1 MFSIFRYI
9 ANAFIRL
16 AHQQDSRTP
25 APSLRGRAGGEAALL
40 GLLVLLFS
48 SCSDMLETD
57 NESMV
62 SNPELNAKT
71 DSVFYALG
79 IAQAMQQVADQ
90 YFYIGELRG
99 ELVTVDE
106 ANTDKNLKELANYS
120 AGMENAYDS
129 SYVFYKV
136 INNCNYYLAH
146 RDSTLKTGSTN
157 VAIDE
162 YIAVAAWRAWAY
174 LQLARIYCGD
184 ADGLT
189 IPFYTEPLTSIS
201 QIEAKA
207 ADPACQKN
215 LSQIVEALAPELE
228 LLLSRYP
235 NTLVPSYRAPVL
247 DIGTTNWGASK
258 AINMARIFVPVQV
271 VLGDMYLETAQYDKA
286 AVKYADFLCKYGVVP
301 GACISYRMKDNST
314 EPDDYSSD
322 FNYIDDNYLNIF
334 ENVATPGDVVTYIP
348 MAVSSLNGKTTTI
361 PLAFGYDYYSINQ
374 SSHCPRAENVQIQP
388 SRAFYELTDSA
399 DFYYYPISYNGQS
412 INTSYP
418 TNVKRYKAGDGRASI
433 TTLNSDADN
442 AILYRNPSD
451 TTRVY
456 VSKVR
461 NANVYLYRTST
472 IYLHLAEALNAME
485 YTDAAFAI
493 LKNGI
498 STYLENLVR
507 KPTLDSEGGIVKNED
522 GTPRIEPYKYM
533 SQKSVDMLGTT
544 LPFLNA
550 QYREIFNAND
560 VYGIHAHGSCTYN
573 KKENELA
580 QSARGSRATAL
591 GSQMNP
597 HYLPDV
603 IIGEKMKEIA
613 GKYNV
618 SVGTSKADSVAAM
631 LDLLCDE
638 YAKELAFEGRRF
650 YDLQRIARHFN
661 EMGIWGD
668 NFGSRWFAKKLSGNK
683 PQKDLLDPRNWYLP
697 FK

>member
-1 MFSIFRYI
+1 
-9 ANAFIRL
+9 
-16 AHQQDSRTP
+16 
-25 APSLRGRAGGEAALL
+25 
-40 GLLVLLFS
+40 
-48 SCSDMLETD
+48 MLETD

-99 ELVTVDE
+99 ELVTIDE
-106 ANTDKNLKELANYS
+106 ATTDKNLKELANYS
-120 AGMENAYDS
+120 ASIENAYDS

-157 VAIDE
+157 VVIDE

-174 LQLARIYCGD
+174 LQLARIYCGN
-184 ADGLT
+184 AEGLT
-189 IPFYTEPLTSIS
+189 IPFFTEPLTSIS

-207 ADPACQKN
+207 ADPGCQKN

-228 LLLSRYP
+228 QLLSRYP
-235 NTLVPSYRAPVL
+235 NTRVPSFNATAYY
-247 DIGTTNWGASK
+247 IGTTNWGASK
-258 AINMARIFVPVQV
+258 LIDMSKIFVPVQV
-271 VLGDMYLETAQYDKA
+271 VLGDMYLETAQYQKA
-286 AVKYADFLCKYGVVP
+286 AEKYADYLCRYGVVP
-301 GACISYRMKDNST
+301 EARFSYRVRDYIT
-314 EPDDYSSD
+314 DPEDYSLD
-322 FNYIDDNYLNIF
+322 FNLMIDNYCTFFAN
-334 ENVATPGDVVTYIP
+334 NANPKDVVSYIP
-348 MAVSSLNGKTTTI
+348 MAVSSQNGKTTTI
-361 PLAFGYDYYSINQ
+361 PLSFGYDYYSINQ
-374 SSHCPRAENVQIQP
+374 SSDCPRVENIQIQP
-388 SRAFYELTDSA
+388 SRTFYALTDSA
-399 DFYYYPISYNGQS
+399 DYYYYPKSYNGQS
-412 INTSYP
+412 LNTSYP
-418 TNVKRYKAGDGRASI
+418 TNVKKYKAGDGRASI
-433 TTLNSDADN
+433 TSQYRDADI

-451 TTRVY
+451 TTQVY
-456 VSKVR
+456 VSKVK
-461 NANVYLYRTST
+461 NAIVYLYRAST
-472 IYLHLAEALNAME
+472 VYLHLAEALNAME

-507 KPTLDSEGGIVKNED
+507 KPTIDSEGKIVLNED
-522 GTPRIEPYKYM
+522 GTPKIEPYKYM

-544 LPFLNA
+544 LPFLSA

-573 KKENELA
+573 VKENELA

-591 GSQMNP
+591 GSQMNT

-613 GKYNV
+613 KKYDV
-618 SVGTSKADSVAAM
+618 KVGTSKADSVAAM

-638 YAKELAFEGRRF
+638 YAKEFAFEGRRF

-661 EMGIWGD
+661 EMGIWGGD
-668 NFGSRWFAKKLSGNK
+668 FGSRWFVEKLSGNK
-683 PQKDLLDPRNWYLP
+683 PQKDLRDPRNWYLP

>member
-1 MFSIFRYI
+1 MKNSILKYKNKGRVPFGILRKFVSF
-9 ANAFIRL
+9 AVPLFAF
-16 AHQQDSRTP
+16 
-25 APSLRGRAGGEAALL
+25 
-40 GLLVLLFS
+40 LFTLN

-71 DSVFYALG
+71 DSMFYALG

-120 AGMENAYDS
+120 ASLDNAYDS

-174 LQLARIYCGD
+174 LQLARIYCGN

-215 LSQIVEALAPELE
+215 LSQIVETLAPELE
-228 LLLSRYP
+228 MLLSRYP
-235 NTLVPSYRAPVL
+235 NTRVPDFNEPIHP
-247 DIGTTNWGASK
+247 IGTTNWGESK
-258 AINMARIFVPVQV
+258 AIDMSKIFVPVQV
-271 VLGDMYLETAQYDKA
+271 ILGDMYLETAQYQKA
-286 AVKYADFLCKYGVVP
+286 AEKYADYLCRYGVMP
-301 GACISYRMKDNST
+301 EERFSFRMRDDIT
-314 EPDDYSSD
+314 FPEDYSLD
-322 FNYIDDNYLNIF
+322 FNDMTDNYSFSFAN
-334 ENVATPGDVVTYIP
+334 NSNPKDVVSYIP
-348 MAVSSLNGKTTTI
+348 MAVSSLNGKTSTV

-374 SSHCPRAENVQIQP
+374 SSDCPRADNIQIQP
-388 SRAFYELTDSA
+388 SKAFYELTDSA
-399 DFYYYPISYNGQS
+399 DYYYYPTSYNGQS
-412 INTSYP
+412 VNTSYP

-433 TTLNSDADN
+433 TSLNSDPDY

-451 TTRVY
+451 VTKTY
-456 VSKVR
+456 VSKVK

-498 STYLENLVR
+498 STYLESLVR
-507 KPTLDSEGGIVKNED
+507 KPTLDSEGKIVLNDD

-573 KKENELA
+573 RKENELA
-580 QSARGSRATAL
+580 QSAKGSRATAL
-591 GSQMNP
+591 GSQMNT

-613 GKYNV
+613 GKYGV
-618 SVGTSKADSVAAM
+618 SVGSSRADSVAAM

-638 YAKELAFEGRRF
+638 YAKEFAFEGRRF

-661 EMGIWGD
+661 EMGIWGG
-668 NFGSRWFAKKLSGNK
+668 NFGSLWFVEKLSGNR

>member
-1 MFSIFRYI
+1 MKNSILKYKNKGRVPFCI
-9 ANAFIRL
+9 
-16 AHQQDSRTP
+16 
-25 APSLRGRAGGEAALL
+25 LRKFVSFAVPLLALL
-40 GLLVLLFS
+40 FTLN
-48 SCSDMLETD
+48 SCQDMLSTD
-57 NESMV
+57 NDSMV
-62 SNPELNAKT
+62 SDPKLNMKT

-174 LQLARIYCGD
+174 LQLARIYCGN

-189 IPFYTEPLTSIS
+189 IPFYTEPVTSIS

-228 LLLSRYP
+228 MLLSRYP
-235 NTLVPSYRAPVL
+235 NTRVPDFNAPIYP
-247 DIGTTNWGASK
+247 IGKTNWGENRYIDMSK
-258 AINMARIFVPVQV
+258 IFIPIQV
-271 VLGDMYLETAQYDKA
+271 VLGDMYLETAQYEKA
-286 AVKYADFLCKYGVVP
+286 AKKYADYLCKNRVVP
-301 GACISYRMKDNST
+301 EWLGSLRVLDYAPESEDMSYVFNSFYISYSTLFMNSVNPP
-314 EPDDYSSD
+314 E
-322 FNYIDDNYLNIF
+322 IL
-334 ENVATPGDVVTYIP
+334 TYIP
-348 MAVSSLNGKTTTI
+348 MAVSSQNGKTTSV
-361 PLAFGYDYYSINQ
+361 PLSFGYDYYSINH
-374 SSHCPRAENVQIQP
+374 SSTCPRVDNIQIKP
-388 SRAFYELTDSA
+388 SGAFYALTDSS
-399 DFYYYPISYNGQS
+399 DYYYYPKSYNGQME
-412 INTSYP
+412 NTSYP
-418 TNVKRYKAGDGRASI
+418 TEVKKYRGGDGRASV
-433 TTLNSDADN
+433 TSLYNDADM
-442 AILYRNPSD
+442 AILYRNPADNSK
-451 TTRVY
+451 VY
-456 VSKVR
+456 VSKVK
-461 NANVYLYRTST
+461 NANVYLYRAST
-472 IYLHLAEALNAME
+472 VYLHLAEALNAMG

-498 STYLENLVR
+498 STYLENLVK
-507 KPTLDSEGGIVKNED
+507 KPTLDSEGNIK
-522 GTPRIEPYKYM
+522 IEPYKYM
-533 SQKSVDMLGTT
+533 SQESVDMLGTT
-544 LPFLNA
+544 LPFLSA

-560 VYGIHAHGSCTYN
+560 VYGIHAHGSCSYN
-573 KKENELA
+573 SKENELA
-580 QSARGSRATAL
+580 QSAKGSRATAL
-591 GSQMNP
+591 GSQMNNY
-597 HYLPDV
+597 YLPDV

-613 GKYNV
+613 KKYDV
-618 SVGTSKADSVAAM
+618 GVGTSKTDSVAAM

-638 YAKELAFEGRRF
+638 YAKEFAFEGRRF

-661 EMGIWGD
+661 EMGIWGG
-668 NFGSRWFAKKLSGNK
+668 NFGSRWFVEKLSGNR
-683 PQKDLLDPRNWYLP
+683 PQKDLHDPRNWYLP

>member
-1 MFSIFRYI
+1 MKNSILKYKNKGRVPFGI
-9 ANAFIRL
+9 
-16 AHQQDSRTP
+16 
-25 APSLRGRAGGEAALL
+25 LRKFVSFAVPLFALL
-40 GLLVLLFS
+40 FTLN

-71 DSVFYALG
+71 DSMFYALG

-120 AGMENAYDS
+120 ASLDNAYDS

-174 LQLARIYCGD
+174 LQLARIYCGN

-215 LSQIVEALAPELE
+215 LSQIVETLAPELE
-228 LLLSRYP
+228 MLLSRYP
-235 NTLVPSYRAPVL
+235 NTRVPDFNEPIHP
-247 DIGTTNWGASK
+247 IGTTNWGESK
-258 AINMARIFVPVQV
+258 AIDMSKIFVPVQV
-271 VLGDMYLETAQYDKA
+271 ILGDMYLETAQYQKA
-286 AVKYADFLCKYGVVP
+286 AEKYADYLCRYGVMP
-301 GACISYRMKDNST
+301 EERFSFRMRDDIT
-314 EPDDYSSD
+314 FPEDYSLD
-322 FNYIDDNYLNIF
+322 FNDMTDNYSFSFAN
-334 ENVATPGDVVTYIP
+334 NSNPKDVVSYIP
-348 MAVSSLNGKTTTI
+348 MAVSSLNGKTTTV

-374 SSHCPRAENVQIQP
+374 SSDCPRADNIQIQP
-388 SRAFYELTDSA
+388 SKAFYELTDSA
-399 DFYYYPISYNGQS
+399 DYYYYPTSYNGQS
-412 INTSYP
+412 VNTSYP

-433 TTLNSDADN
+433 TSLNSDPDY

-451 TTRVY
+451 VTKTY
-456 VSKVR
+456 VSKVK

-498 STYLENLVR
+498 STYLESLVR
-507 KPTLDSEGGIVKNED
+507 KPTLDSEGKIVLNDD

-533 SQKSVDMLGTT
+533 SQKSVDMLSTT

-550 QYREIFNAND
+550 QYREIFNAKD

-591 GSQMNP
+591 GSQMNT

-613 GKYNV
+613 GKYGV

-638 YAKELAFEGRRF
+638 YAKEFAFEGRRF

-661 EMGIWGD
+661 EMGIWGG
-668 NFGSRWFAKKLSGNK
+668 NFGSLWFVEKLSGNR
-683 PQKDLLDPRNWYLP
+683 PQKDLRDPRNWYLP

>member
-1 MFSIFRYI
+1 MKNSILKYKNKGRVPFCIMRK
-9 ANAFIRL
+9 FISFAVPL
-16 AHQQDSRTP
+16 
-25 APSLRGRAGGEAALL
+25 LALL
-40 GLLVLLFS
+40 FTLN
-48 SCSDMLETD
+48 SCQDMLSTD
-57 NESMV
+57 NDSMV
-62 SNPELNAKT
+62 SDPKLNTKT

-106 ANTDKNLKELANYS
+106 ANTDKNLKELASYS
-120 AGMENAYDS
+120 VGKENAFDS

-157 VAIDE
+157 VVIDE

-174 LQLARIYCGD
+174 LQLARIYCGND
-184 ADGLT
+184 DGLT
-189 IPFYTEPLTSIS
+189 IPFFTEPLTSIS

-215 LSQIVEALAPELE
+215 LSQIVDALAPELE

-235 NTLVPSYRAPVL
+235 ETRVPTLGTDIYPV
-247 DIGTTNWGASK
+247 GTTNWGSGK
-258 AINMARIFVPVQV
+258 YINPSNIFVPVQV
-271 VLGDMYLETAQYDKA
+271 ILGDMYLETAQYDKA
-286 AVKYADFLCKYGVVP
+286 AVKYADYLCKYGVVP
-301 GACISYRMKDNST
+301 EWLGSVRDLDYLISPEDL
-314 EPDDYSSD
+314 SSD
-322 FNYIDDNYLNIF
+322 FNRFYISYAYIFDN
-334 ENVATPGDVVTYIP
+334 TPTPPDVLTYIP
-348 MAVSSLNGKTTTI
+348 MAVSSQNGMTTSI
-361 PLAFGYDYYSINQ
+361 PLSFGYDYYSINH
-374 SSHCPRAENVQIQP
+374 SSDCPRVENIQIRP
-388 SRAFYELTDSA
+388 SRAFYALTDSS
-399 DFYYYPISYNGQS
+399 DYYYYPKSYNGS
-412 INTSYP
+412 VLNTSYP
-418 TNVKRYKAGDGRASI
+418 TEVKKCKGGDGRASV
-433 TTLNSDADN
+433 TSNLSVAGS
-442 AILYRNPSD
+442 AMLYRNPAD
-451 TTRVY
+451 TTKVY
-456 VSKVR
+456 VRKVK
-461 NANVYLYRTST
+461 NANVYLYRAST
-472 IYLHLAEALNAME
+472 IYLHLAEALNAMG

-573 KKENELA
+573 NKQNELA
-580 QSARGSRATAL
+580 QSAKGSRATAL
-591 GSQMNP
+591 GSQMNT

-613 GKYNV
+613 GKYSV

-631 LDLLCDE
+631 LDVLCDE
-638 YAKELAFEGRRF
+638 YAKEFAFEGRRF

-661 EMGIWGD
+661 EMGVWGGD
-668 NFGSRWFAKKLSGNK
+668 FGSRWFVEKLSGNK
-683 PQKDLLDPRNWYLP
+683 PQKDLHDPRNWYLP

>member
-1 MFSIFRYI
+1 
-9 ANAFIRL
+9 
-16 AHQQDSRTP
+16 
-25 APSLRGRAGGEAALL
+25 
-40 GLLVLLFS
+40 
-48 SCSDMLETD
+48 MLETD

-99 ELVTVDE
+99 ELVTIDE
-106 ANTDKNLKELANYS
+106 ATTDKNLKELANYS
-120 AGMENAYDS
+120 ASMENAYDS

-157 VAIDE
+157 VVIDE

-174 LQLARIYCGD
+174 LQLARIYCGN
-184 ADGLT
+184 AEGLT
-189 IPFYTEPLTSIS
+189 IPFFTEPLTSIS

-207 ADPACQKN
+207 ADPGCQKN

-228 LLLSRYP
+228 QLLSRYP
-235 NTLVPSYRAPVL
+235 NTRVPSFNAPIYG
-247 DIGTTNWGASK
+247 IGTTNWGESK
-258 AINMARIFVPVQV
+258 LIDMSKIFVPVQV
-271 VLGDMYLETAQYDKA
+271 VLGDMYLETAQYGKA
-286 AVKYADFLCKYGVVP
+286 AEKYADYLCKYGVVS
-301 GACISYRMKDNST
+301 GSYGSVRNIEEPKFPEDVTEVFNLIHLTYPDIFRNSAN
-314 EPDDYSSD
+314 P
-322 FNYIDDNYLNIF
+322 
-334 ENVATPGDVVTYIP
+334 ADVLTYIP
-348 MAVSSLNGKTTTI
+348 MAVSSLNGKTTSI
-361 PLAFGYDYYSINQ
+361 PLSFGYDYYSINH
-374 SSHCPRAENVQIQP
+374 SSDCPRVDNIQIKP
-388 SRAFYELTDSA
+388 SRAFYAMMDSA
-399 DFYYYPISYNGQS
+399 DFYYYPKSYNGS
-412 INTSYP
+412 TLNTSYP
-418 TNVKRYKAGDGRASI
+418 TEVKKFKGGDGRACVTSSSRYMESSI
-433 TTLNSDADN
+433 LFH
-442 AILYRNPSD
+442 D
-451 TTRVY
+451 TNDTSHVY
-456 VSKVR
+456 VRKVV
-461 NANVYLYRTST
+461 NANVYLYRAST
-472 IYLHLAEALNAME
+472 VYLHLAEALNAME

-507 KPTLDSEGGIVKNED
+507 KPTIDSEGKIVLNED
-522 GTPRIEPYKYM
+522 GTPKIEPYKYM

-544 LPFLNA
+544 LPFLSA

-573 KKENELA
+573 VKENELA

-613 GKYNV
+613 KKYDVN
-618 SVGTSKADSVAAM
+618 VGTSKADSVAAM

-638 YAKELAFEGRRF
+638 YAKEFAFEGRRF

-661 EMGIWGD
+661 EMGIWGGD
-668 NFGSRWFAKKLSGNK
+668 FGSRWFVEKLSGNK
-683 PQKDLLDPRNWYLP
+683 PQKDLHDPRNWYLP

>member
-1 MFSIFRYI
+1 MLIIFRHI
-9 ANAFIRL
+9 AKDFSGKNIIL
-16 AHQQDSRTP
+16 ALSF
-25 APSLRGRAGGEAALL
+25 SLFF
-40 GLLVLLFS
+40 FS

-99 ELVTVDE
+99 ELVTIDE
-106 ANTDKNLKELANYS
+106 ATTDKNLKELANYS
-120 AGMENAYDS
+120 ASIENAYDS

-157 VAIDE
+157 VVIDE

-174 LQLARIYCGD
+174 LQLARIYCGN
-184 ADGLT
+184 AEGLT
-189 IPFYTEPLTSIS
+189 IPFFTEPLTSIS

-207 ADPACQKN
+207 ADPGCQKN

-228 LLLSRYP
+228 QLLSRYP
-235 NTLVPSYRAPVL
+235 NTHVPDFNAPIYG
-247 DIGTTNWGASK
+247 IGTTNWGESK
-258 AINMARIFVPVQV
+258 LIDMSKIFVPVQV
-271 VLGDMYLETAQYDKA
+271 VLGDMYLETAQYQKA
-286 AVKYADFLCKYGVVP
+286 AEKYADYLCRYGVVP
-301 GACISYRMKDNST
+301 GSYGSVRNIEEPKFPEDVTEVFNLIHLTYPDIFRNSAN
-314 EPDDYSSD
+314 P
-322 FNYIDDNYLNIF
+322 
-334 ENVATPGDVVTYIP
+334 ADVLTYIP
-348 MAVSSLNGKTTTI
+348 MAVSSLNGKTTSI
-361 PLAFGYDYYSINQ
+361 PLSFGYDYYSINH
-374 SSHCPRAENVQIQP
+374 SSDCPRVDNIQIKP
-388 SRAFYELTDSA
+388 SRAFYAMMDSA
-399 DFYYYPISYNGQS
+399 DFYYYPKSYNGS
-412 INTSYP
+412 TLNTSYP
-418 TNVKRYKAGDGRASI
+418 TEVKKFKGGDGRACVTSSSRYMESSI
-433 TTLNSDADN
+433 LFH
-442 AILYRNPSD
+442 D
-451 TTRVY
+451 TNDTSHVY
-456 VSKVR
+456 VRKVV
-461 NANVYLYRTST
+461 NANVYLYRAST
-472 IYLHLAEALNAME
+472 VYLHLAEALNAME

-507 KPTLDSEGGIVKNED
+507 KPTIDSEGKIVLNED
-522 GTPRIEPYKYM
+522 GTPKIEPYKYM

-544 LPFLNA
+544 LPFLSA

-573 KKENELA
+573 VKENELA

-591 GSQMNP
+591 GSQMNT

-613 GKYNV
+613 KKYDV
-618 SVGTSKADSVAAM
+618 KVGTSKADSVAAM

-638 YAKELAFEGRRF
+638 YAKEFAFEGRRF

-661 EMGIWGD
+661 EMGIWGGD
-668 NFGSRWFAKKLSGNK
+668 FGSRWFVEKLSGNK
-683 PQKDLLDPRNWYLP
+683 PQKDLHDPRNWYLP

>member
-1 MFSIFRYI
+1 MKNSILKYKNKGRVPFGI
-9 ANAFIRL
+9 
-16 AHQQDSRTP
+16 
-25 APSLRGRAGGEAALL
+25 LRKFVSSAVPLFALL
-40 GLLVLLFS
+40 FTLN

-120 AGMENAYDS
+120 ASLDNAYDS

-174 LQLARIYCGD
+174 LQLARIYCGN

-215 LSQIVEALAPELE
+215 LSQIVETLAPELE
-228 LLLSRYP
+228 MLLSRYP
-235 NTLVPSYRAPVL
+235 DTRVPDFNEPIHP
-247 DIGTTNWGASK
+247 IGTTNWGESK
-258 AINMARIFVPVQV
+258 AIDMSKIFVPVQV
-271 VLGDMYLETAQYDKA
+271 ILGDMYLETAQYQKA
-286 AVKYADFLCKYGVVP
+286 AEKYADYLCRYGVMP
-301 GACISYRMKDNST
+301 EERFSFRMR
-314 EPDDYSSD
+314 DDITYPEDFSQD
-322 FNYIDDNYLNIF
+322 FNILNDNYCSFWGN
-334 ENVATPGDVVTYIP
+334 NTNSKDVVSYIP
-348 MAVSSLNGKTTTI
+348 MAVSSLNGKTTTV

-374 SSHCPRAENVQIQP
+374 SSDCPRADNIQIQP
-388 SRAFYELTDSA
+388 SKAFYELTDSA
-399 DFYYYPISYNGQS
+399 DYYYYPTSYNGQS
-412 INTSYP
+412 VNTSYP

-433 TTLNSDADN
+433 TSLNSDPDL

-451 TTRVY
+451 VTKTY
-456 VSKVR
+456 VSKVK

-507 KPTLDSEGGIVKNED
+507 KPTLDSEGKIVLNVD

-573 KKENELA
+573 RKENELA
-580 QSARGSRATAL
+580 QSAKGSRATAL
-591 GSQMNP
+591 GSQMNT

-603 IIGEKMKEIA
+603 IIGEKMNEIA
-613 GKYNV
+613 GKYGV

-638 YAKELAFEGRRF
+638 YAKEFAFEGRRF

-661 EMGIWGD
+661 EAGTWGAD
-668 NFGSRWFAKKLSGNK
+668 FGSKWFAKKLEGNK
-683 PQKDLLDPRNWYLP
+683 PQKNLYDPRNWYLP

>member
-1 MFSIFRYI
+1 MKNSILKYKNKGRVPFGILRKFVSF
-9 ANAFIRL
+9 AVPLFAF
-16 AHQQDSRTP
+16 
-25 APSLRGRAGGEAALL
+25 
-40 GLLVLLFS
+40 LFTLN

-71 DSVFYALG
+71 DSMFYALG

-120 AGMENAYDS
+120 ASLDNAYDS

-174 LQLARIYCGD
+174 LQLARIYCGN

-228 LLLSRYP
+228 MLLSRYP
-235 NTLVPSYRAPVL
+235 NTRVPDFNEPIHP
-247 DIGTTNWGASK
+247 IGKTNWGESK
-258 AINMARIFVPVQV
+258 AIDMSKIFVPVQV
-271 VLGDMYLETAQYDKA
+271 ILGDMYLETAQYQKA
-286 AVKYADFLCKYGVVP
+286 AEKYADYLCRYGVMP
-301 GACISYRMKDNST
+301 EERFSFRMRDDIT
-314 EPDDYSSD
+314 YPEDYSLD
-322 FNYIDDNYLNIF
+322 FNDMTDNYSFSFAN
-334 ENVATPGDVVTYIP
+334 NSNPKDVVSYIP

-374 SSHCPRAENVQIQP
+374 SSDCPRADNIQIQP
-388 SRAFYELTDSA
+388 SKAFYELTDSA
-399 DFYYYPISYNGQS
+399 DYYYYPTSYNGQS
-412 INTSYP
+412 VNTSYP

-433 TTLNSDADN
+433 TSLNSDPDY

-451 TTRVY
+451 ITKTY

-498 STYLENLVR
+498 STYLESLVR
-507 KPTLDSEGGIVKNED
+507 KPTLDSEGKIVLNAD

-533 SQKSVDMLGTT
+533 SQKSVDMLGTS

-580 QSARGSRATAL
+580 QSARGSRATAI
-591 GSQMNP
+591 GSQMNT

-613 GKYNV
+613 GKYGV
-618 SVGTSKADSVAAM
+618 SVGTSRADSVAAM

-638 YAKELAFEGRRF
+638 YAKEFAFEGRRF

-661 EMGIWGD
+661 EMGIWGG
-668 NFGSRWFAKKLSGNK
+668 NFGSLWFVEKLSGNR
-683 PQKDLLDPRNWYLP
+683 PQKDLRDPRNWYLP

>member
-1 MFSIFRYI
+1 MLTIFRHI
-9 ANAFIRL
+9 AKDFSGKNIIL
-16 AHQQDSRTP
+16 AL
-25 APSLRGRAGGEAALL
+25 SLSLFF
-40 GLLVLLFS
+40 FS

-106 ANTDKNLKELANYS
+106 ATTDKNLKELANYS
-120 AGMENAYDS
+120 ASIENAYDS

-157 VAIDE
+157 VVIDE

-174 LQLARIYCGD
+174 LQLARIYCGN
-184 ADGLT
+184 AEGLT
-189 IPFYTEPLTSIS
+189 IPFFTEPLTSIS

-207 ADPACQKN
+207 ADPGCQKN

-228 LLLSRYP
+228 QLLSRYP
-235 NTLVPSYRAPVL
+235 NTRVPSFNATAYS
-247 DIGTTNWGASK
+247 IGTTNWGASK
-258 AINMARIFVPVQV
+258 LIDMSKIFVPVQV
-271 VLGDMYLETAQYDKA
+271 VLGDMYLETAQYQKA
-286 AVKYADFLCKYGVVP
+286 AEKYADYLCKYEVLP
-301 GACISYRMKDNST
+301 EDCTSYRMRGEDNIK
-314 EPDDYSSD
+314 PDDYSEV
-322 FNYIDDNYLNIF
+322 FNQMNDNYCGRWGTNARP
-334 ENVATPGDVVTYIP
+334 VDVVSYIP
-348 MAVSSLNGKTTTI
+348 MAVSSQNGKTTTI
-361 PLAFGYDYYSINQ
+361 PLSFGYDFYSINQ
-374 SSHCPRAENVQIQP
+374 SSYCPRAENIQIQP
-388 SRAFYELTDSA
+388 SRTFYALTDSA
-399 DFYYYPISYNGQS
+399 DYYYYPKSYNGQTL
-412 INTSYP
+412 NTSYP
-418 TNVKRYKAGDGRASI
+418 TDVKKYKAGDGRASI
-433 TTLNSDADN
+433 TSQNSDPDF

-451 TTRVY
+451 ITQTY
-456 VSKVR
+456 VSKVV
-461 NANVYLYRTST
+461 NANVYLYRAST

-507 KPTLDSEGGIVKNED
+507 KPTIDSEGKIVLNED
-522 GTPRIEPYKYM
+522 GTPKIEPYKYM

-544 LPFLNA
+544 LPFLSA

-573 KKENELA
+573 VKENELA

-591 GSQMNP
+591 GSQMNT

-613 GKYNV
+613 KKYDV
-618 SVGTSKADSVAAM
+618 KVGTSKADSVAAM

-638 YAKELAFEGRRF
+638 YAKEFAFEGRRF

-661 EMGIWGD
+661 EMGIWGGD
-668 NFGSRWFAKKLSGNK
+668 FGSRWFVEKLSGNK
-683 PQKDLLDPRNWYLP
+683 PQKDLHDPRNWYLP

>member
-1 MFSIFRYI
+1 MKNSILKYKNKGRVPFGI
-9 ANAFIRL
+9 
-16 AHQQDSRTP
+16 
-25 APSLRGRAGGEAALL
+25 LRKFVSFAVPLFALL
-40 GLLVLLFS
+40 FTLN

-71 DSVFYALG
+71 DSMFYALG

-120 AGMENAYDS
+120 ASLDNAYDS

-174 LQLARIYCGD
+174 LQLARIYCGN

-215 LSQIVEALAPELE
+215 LSQIVETLAPELE
-228 LLLSRYP
+228 MLLSRYP
-235 NTLVPSYRAPVL
+235 NTRVPDFNEPIHP
-247 DIGTTNWGASK
+247 IGTTNWGESK
-258 AINMARIFVPVQV
+258 AIDMSKIFVPVQV
-271 VLGDMYLETAQYDKA
+271 ILGDMYLETAQYQKA
-286 AVKYADFLCKYGVVP
+286 AEKYADYLCRYGVMP
-301 GACISYRMKDNST
+301 EERFSFRMR
-314 EPDDYSSD
+314 DDITYPEDFSQD
-322 FNYIDDNYLNIF
+322 FNILNDNYCSFWGN
-334 ENVATPGDVVTYIP
+334 NTNPKDVVSYIP

-374 SSHCPRAENVQIQP
+374 SSDCPRADNIQIQP
-388 SRAFYELTDSA
+388 SKAFYELTDSA
-399 DFYYYPISYNGQS
+399 DYYYYPTSYNGQS
-412 INTSYP
+412 VNTSYP

-433 TTLNSDADN
+433 TSLNSDPDL

-451 TTRVY
+451 ITKTY
-456 VSKVR
+456 VSKVK

-485 YTDAAFAI
+485 YTDVAFAI

-507 KPTLDSEGGIVKNED
+507 KPTLDSEGKIVLNAD

-550 QYREIFNAND
+550 QYREIFNAKD

-591 GSQMNP
+591 GSQMNT

-613 GKYNV
+613 GKYGV
-618 SVGTSKADSVAAM
+618 SVGASKADSVAAM

-638 YAKELAFEGRRF
+638 YAKEFAFEGRRF

-661 EMGIWGD
+661 EMGIWGG
-668 NFGSRWFAKKLSGNK
+668 NFGSLWFVEKLSGNR
-683 PQKDLLDPRNWYLP
+683 PQKDLRDPRNWYLP